1 MIEHITCTAGGGY
14 GATLCAMFIKPGRG
28 RWEAAACKL
37 EDNVEVEEIN
47 REEEKVK
54 VSTLRDGGGARGGGP
69 SVHGG
74 SIYQGRGEDEA
85 LSVPNSVAPFCVA
98 QNRGALRVRHKTQG
112 RAPGSSN
119 ASAV

>member
-1 MIEHITCTAGGGY
+1 MLWCAQRRREPTH
-14 GATLCAMFIKPGRG
+14 LCAMFIKPGRG
-28 RWEAAACKL
+28 RWEAASRKL
-37 EDNVEVEEIN
+37 EDNVGVEGIG
-47 REEEKVK
+47 REEEQVK

>member
-1 MIEHITCTAGGGY
+1 MG
-14 GATLCAMFIKPGRG
+14 
-28 RWEAAACKL
+28 
-37 EDNVEVEEIN
+37 
-47 REEEKVK
+47 REEEQVK
-54 VSTLRDGGGARGGGP
+54 VSILRDGGGARGGGP

-74 SIYQGRGEDEA
+74 NIYQGRGEDEA
-85 LSVPNSVAPFCVA
+85 LSVSKSVAPFCVA

>member
-1 MIEHITCTAGGGY
+1 
-14 GATLCAMFIKPGRG
+14 MFIKPGRG
-28 RWEAAACKL
+28 RWEAASRKL
-37 EDNVEVEEIN
+37 EDNVGVEGIG
-47 REEEKVK
+47 REEEQVK

-74 SIYQGRGEDEA
+74 NIYQGRGEDEA